1 MKLLGQVGCSRQL
14 KRGQVNAKE
23 CGVWKS
29 PKQVNGVNPDSAA
42 GVEDAERTVPRGPN
56 KIKRSSEPQLISGVS
71 WNPIP
76 IQTGEPPLFPS
87 KTVVP
92 LQHLG

>member
-1 MKLLGQVGCSRQL
+1 MKLLCQVGGSRQL
-14 KRGQVNAKE
+14 QRGQVNAKE

-29 PKQVNGVNPDSAA
+29 PKQVNGVNSDSAA
-42 GVEDAERTVPRGPN
+42 GVEDTERTVPRGPN
-56 KIKRSSEPQLISGVS
+56 EIKRSSESQLISGVS

-76 IQTGEPPLFPS
+76 IKTGQPPPFPS
-87 KTVVP
+87 NTVVP